1 MSFRIGSK
9 DFEKN
14 YNSKNGLVI
23 LNPMK
28 DRFLSKEAIKSDK
41 IIISFLGRL
50 AVSKGIIELIQA
62 FIIYKNHNKK
72 SRMILNIAGSGN
84 CELEINKLI
93 INQPDIFYIGALQY
107 NEVDEYLKNT
117 HFTIIP
123 SKVDAL
129 NMVGIE
135 SLMNKTPLLI
145 SNTTGLSHYLKD
157 GEECFKF
164 DATVESITLLLKRV
178 EDNFGNQQQMALN
191 ARETFS
197 EIFTMEKYCLNFSKE
212 ILK

>member
-1 MSFRIGSK
+1 
-9 DFEKN
+9 
-14 YNSKNGLVI
+14 
-23 LNPMK
+23 
-28 DRFLSKEAIKSDK
+28 
-41 IIISFLGRL
+41 
-50 AVSKGIIELIQA
+50 
-62 FIIYKNHNKK
+62 
-72 SRMILNIAGSGN
+72 MILNIAGSGN

-164 DATVESITLLLKRV
+164 DATVESITLLLK
-178 EDNFGNQQQMALN
+178 E
-191 ARETFS
+191 
-197 EIFTMEKYCLNFSKE
+197 
-212 ILK
+212 